1 MNTLMKSIVL
11 VLAGSF
17 ALVSGSFAQEAAT
30 LDELLN
36 LVKKGQASEAR
47 ENATR
52 EKQFLSDKS
61 KQQSRLNAAR
71 AERKREQDRS
81 VRLEAQFEKNELLI
95 SQKQAQLRERMGS
108 LTELFGHVTSAS
120 GDARAIFELSL
131 TGAEIDNDRVAQIDN
146 LIEVTSSGDELPSIE
161 DLEGLWYQLQR
172 EMVASGE
179 TTTFNT
185 TVVQPDG
192 TESQQDVVRVGV
204 WNVITEDGQ
213 YAKYENDQ
221 LAVLARQPAGRFTS
235 AAADLAGASSG
246 VHQFGVDPTG
256 PSGGS
261 FLSALIAAPTIQER

>member
-131 TGAEIDNDRVAQIDN
+131 TGAEIGN
-146 LIEVTSSGDELPSIE
+146 T
-161 DLEGLWYQLQR
+161 
-172 EMVASGE
+172 AS
-179 TTTFNT
+179 
-185 TVVQPDG
+185 
-192 TESQQDVVRVGV
+192 R
-204 WNVITEDGQ
+204 
-213 YAKYENDQ
+213 
-221 LAVLARQPAGRFTS
+221 R
-235 AAADLAGASSG
+235 
-246 VHQFGVDPTG
+246 
-256 PSGGS
+256 
-261 FLSALIAAPTIQER
+261 